1 MLETTADQ
9 SAYGCW
15 ILPHNASL
23 EKPSNGNRR
32 CNMNIEESFKQAMQR
47 AGIETDASILADGNL
62 HRLHV
67 AGDRSGSKNGWYILH
82 ADDPAAGQFG
92 CFKRG
97 ISETWSAK
105 AFTTLTTEEKIRF
118 TAKMEA
124 SQRQRDDEVQKIQ
137 AACRAWCSEQW
148 SHGKEATNAHPYLK
162 RKGVHAYGLRLLRD
176 SLMVPLFD
184 TAELIHGMQFIG
196 PNGSKRFKTGT
207 VKLGHYFPIGKPT
220 RSTLLIC
227 EGYATGAS
235 LHEATGYAVA
245 VAFDAGNLRQ
255 VATALRQKFPDFRL
269 IICGDNDQWGDIN
282 TGAIKATEAALAVA
296 GTLIIA
302 NFKAAT
308 DKPTDFNDL
317 HRAEGI
323 EAVRGQVEQAT
334 NRRQGD
340 GKVAADRIE
349 LVTQEKPLPFAFRRL
364 SDVRAKP
371 IRWLWPGRFAR
382 GKVAILAGNPGLGK
396 SQLTASM
403 AAVVTTGGTWPVDRT
418 SCERGNV
425 VFFSAEDDAED
436 TIRPRLEAAGAD
448 LERIFILDA
457 VLDDT
462 GARPRAFNL
471 SIDLPRLGEMLL
483 HIGDVALIVIDPI
496 TAYLGGID
504 SHKNADI
511 RALLAPL
518 GELAAKYGAAVVCI
532 SHLNKVGTGEA
543 LMRVTGSLA
552 FVAAARAA
560 FLIARDREANQRRLF
575 LPIKN
580 NIGNDQS
587 GLAFTVESHNLPGN
601 IETSRVSWEAEA
613 VTITADEIMAPQGDP
628 EELSALDDAKEFL
641 STLLADGPVSSK
653 QIRVDAEG
661 AGHSWPTIRRAQKA
675 LGIEAHKDGM
685 KGPWLWCLPPKM
697 PNKPEDAQ
705 AKVVSTFGES
715 ERLLDNVG
723 VDYPKVA
730 TYPY

>member
-587 GLAFTVESHNLPGN
+587 GLAFTVEAHSLPGN

-613 VTITADEIMAPQGDP
+613 VTITADEIMSPQGDP

>member
-1 MLETTADQ
+1 
-9 SAYGCW
+9 
-15 ILPHNASL
+15 
-23 EKPSNGNRR
+23 
-32 CNMNIEESFKQAMQR
+32 MNIEEVFKQAMQT
-47 AGIETDASILADGNL
+47 AGIETDASILAEGDL
-62 HRLHV
+62 HRFHV
-67 AGDRSGSKNGWYILH
+67 VGDRSGSKNGWYILH

-105 AFTTLTTEEKIRF
+105 AYVTLTAEERIRYK
-118 TAKMEA
+118 AKMEV
-124 SQRQRDDEVQKIQ
+124 SRRHRDEELENIQ
-137 AACRAWCSEQW
+137 AACRAWCSERW
-148 SHGKEATNAHPYLK
+148 RHGKEATNAHPYLK
-162 RKGVHAYGLRLLRD
+162 RKGVHSYGLRLLRD

-196 PNGSKRFKTGT
+196 PNGDKMFKTGT
-207 VKLGHYFPIGKPT
+207 VKLGHYFPIGKPIK
-220 RSTLLIC
+220 RTLLIC

-245 VAFDAGNLRQ
+245 VAFDAGNLKP
-255 VATALRQKFPDFRL
+255 VAAALRQKFPDFRL
-269 IICGDNDQWGDIN
+269 IVCGDNDQWGDIN
-282 TGAIKATEAALAVA
+282 TGAVKATEAALAVS
-296 GTLIIA
+296 GMLTIA
-302 NFKAAT
+302 DFQDTT

-317 HRAEGI
+317 FRAEGI
-323 EAVRGQVEQAT
+323 EAVHLLVEQAIYP
-334 NRRQGD
+334 RQYN
-340 GKVAADRIE
+340 GKVAADRPE
-349 LVTQEKPLPFAFRRL
+349 SATQEKPLPFAFRRL

-418 SCERGNV
+418 PCERGNV
-425 VFFSAEDDAED
+425 ILFSAEDDAED
-436 TIRPRLEAAGAD
+436 TIRPRLEAAGAV

-457 VLDDT
+457 VLDDA

-471 SIDLPRLGEMLL
+471 NVDLPRLGDMLS
-483 HIGDVALIVIDPI
+483 HIGEVALIVIDPI
-496 TAYLGGID
+496 TAYLGGTD

-511 RALLAPL
+511 RALLSPL
-518 GELAAKYGAAVVCI
+518 GELAAKYGAAVVCV
-532 SHLNKVGTGEA
+532 SHLNKGGTGEA

-560 FLIARDREANQRRLF
+560 FLIARDKEDNHRRLF

-587 GLAFTVESHNLPGN
+587 GLAFTVESHSLPGN

-613 VTITADEIMAPQGDP
+613 VTITADEAMAPQGDP

-653 QIRVDAEG
+653 QIRGDAEG
-661 AGHSWPTIRRAQKA
+661 AGHSWQTVRRAQKA
-675 LGIEAHKDGM
+675 LGIEAHKEGM
-685 KGPWLWCLPPKM
+685 KGPWLWCLPSKM
-697 PNKPEDAQ
+697 SNKHEDAQ

-715 ERLLDNVG
+715 EHLRDDAG
-723 VDYPKVA
+723 VVYPKVI

>member
-1 MLETTADQ
+1 
-9 SAYGCW
+9 
-15 ILPHNASL
+15 
-23 EKPSNGNRR
+23 
-32 CNMNIEESFKQAMQR
+32 MNIEESFKQAMQR

-282 TGAIKATEAALAVA
+282 TGAIKATEAAFAVA
-296 GTLIIA
+296 GMLTIA

>member
-1 MLETTADQ
+1 
-9 SAYGCW
+9 
-15 ILPHNASL
+15 
-23 EKPSNGNRR
+23 
-32 CNMNIEESFKQAMQR
+32 MNIEESFKQAMQR

-661 AGHSWPTIRRAQKA
+661 VGHSWPTIRRAQKA

>member
-1 MLETTADQ
+1 
-9 SAYGCW
+9 
-15 ILPHNASL
+15 
-23 EKPSNGNRR
+23 
-32 CNMNIEESFKQAMQR
+32 MNIEESFKQAMQR

>member
-1 MLETTADQ
+1 
-9 SAYGCW
+9 
-15 ILPHNASL
+15 
-23 EKPSNGNRR
+23 
-32 CNMNIEESFKQAMQR
+32 MNIEESFKQAMQR

-176 SLMVPLFD
+176 SLMVPLFV

-196 PNGSKRFKTGT
+196 PNGSKRFKTGI

-471 SIDLPRLGEMLL
+471 SIDLPRLGDMLL
-483 HIGDVALIVIDPI
+483 HIGDVALIVIDLI

-560 FLIARDREANQRRLF
+560 FLIARDREAN
-575 LPIKN
+575 
-580 NIGNDQS
+580 
-587 GLAFTVESHNLPGN
+587 
-601 IETSRVSWEAEA
+601 
-613 VTITADEIMAPQGDP
+613 
-628 EELSALDDAKEFL
+628 
-641 STLLADGPVSSK
+641 
-653 QIRVDAEG
+653 
-661 AGHSWPTIRRAQKA
+661 
-675 LGIEAHKDGM
+675 
-685 KGPWLWCLPPKM
+685 
-697 PNKPEDAQ
+697 
-705 AKVVSTFGES
+705 
-715 ERLLDNVG
+715 
-723 VDYPKVA
+723 
-730 TYPY
+730 